1 MAKQAIS
8 ANDLSWIVLEEL
20 RESGVSPQGIAVVPG
35 SKGADWRVV
44 VEARSR
50 SFMQKDDMRRLASIE
65 KRLRSVYALAD

>member
-20 RESGVSPQGIAVVPG
+20 REAGFSPQGIAIVSDGKG
-35 SKGADWRVV
+35 SDWRVV

-50 SFMQKDDMRRLASIE
+50 TYMQKDDMRRLEAIE
-65 KRLRSVYALAD
+65 KKLRTVYALAD